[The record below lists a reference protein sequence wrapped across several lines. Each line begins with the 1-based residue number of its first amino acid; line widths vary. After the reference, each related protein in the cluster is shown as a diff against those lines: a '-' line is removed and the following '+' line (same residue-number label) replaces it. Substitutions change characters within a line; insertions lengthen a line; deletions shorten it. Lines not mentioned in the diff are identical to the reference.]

1 MRYIIGLLLL
11 SISMLAAALILPIP
25 SLLGSGTAQARKISF
40 IRDAEIEDTIRLF
53 GTPLFAVAGLEPSSV
68 RVYLVNDPT
77 LNAFVAGGQKIFIN
91 TGLLI
96 ASDNANQV
104 IGVIAHETGHI
115 TGGHL
120 ARTQDALRH
129 ASAQSIM
136 AFVLGTAAAIAG
148 QGAAGQ
154 AIIAGGSQVAQRSFL
169 KYSRVQEG
177 SADGAAIAM
186 LEQTGQSAQGM
197 LTFFDNLGD
206 QEALLTASQ
215 DPYVRTHP
223 LTRNR
228 VDAIRAHV
236 EGSRFSNAKERP
248 LFVERHARMKAKL
261 TGFLDSAV
269 TAFRTYPPTD
279 NSLPGRYARAIARHK
294 KRETEKA
301 LALMAGLLEERPNDP
316 YFHEFHGQILFESG
330 QAEAAVPP
338 YERAVT
344 LRPDEPL
351 LRIGLGQAQVTV
363 ESGRYI
369 DAAIE
374 NLRHAVR
381 LAPGNPSAWRWL
393 GMAHG
398 RKGNIGQAA
407 LATAERYILTGKF
420 RDAIGQANRAE
431 HDLPKGSPGWL
442 RAQDLKTAAEQVI
455 ERRAKK

>member
-1 MRYIIGLLLL
+1 
-11 SISMLAAALILPIP
+11 MLAAPLILPVP

-40 IRDAEIEDTIRLF
+40 IRDAEIEDTIRMF
-53 GTPLFAVAGLEPSSV
+53 GTPLFAVAGLEPSAV

-104 IGVIAHETGHI
+104 IGVIAHEAGHI

-136 AFVLGTAAAIAG
+136 AFVLGAAAAIAG
-148 QGAAGQ
+148 QGGAGQ
-154 AIIAGGSQVAQRSFL
+154 AIMAGGSQVAQRSFL
-169 KYSRVQEG
+169 KYSRIQEG

-197 LTFFDNLGD
+197 LDFFDKLGD

-228 VDAIRAHV
+228 IDAIRAHV
-236 EGSRFSNAKERP
+236 ARSRFTKAVERP
-248 LFVERHARMKAKL
+248 LFVERHARMRAKL
-261 TGFLDSAV
+261 TAFLDSTV
-269 TAFRTYPPTD
+269 TTFRKYPPTD
-279 NSLPGRYARAIARHK
+279 NSMPGRYARAIARHK
-294 KRETEKA
+294 KRETQKA
-301 LALMAGLLEERPNDP
+301 LALMAGLLDERPDDP
-316 YFHEFHGQILFESG
+316 YFHEFYGQILFESG
-330 QAEAAVPP
+330 QADAAVTP
-338 YERAVT
+338 YEQAVA
-344 LRPDEPL
+344 LLPNEPL
-351 LRIGLGQAQVTV
+351 LRIGLGQAQVSV
-363 ESGRYI
+363 ESDRHI

-374 NLRHAVR
+374 NLRRAVQ
-381 LAPGNPSAWRWL
+381 LAPGNPTAWRWL

-420 RDAIGQANRAE
+420 RDAIGQAKRAE
-431 HDLPKGSPGWL
+431 HALPKGSPGWL
-442 RAQDLKTAAEQVI
+442 RAQDLKAAAEQAAK
-455 ERRAKK
+455 RRKKK

>member
-11 SISMLAAALILPIP
+11 SISMLAAPLILPI
-25 SLLGSGTAQARKISF
+25 SLLPGSGTAQARKISF

-53 GTPLFAVAGLEPSSV
+53 GTPLFAVAGLEPSAV
-68 RVYLVNDPT
+68 RVYLVNDPS

-120 ARTQDALRH
+120 ARTQDALRD

-136 AFVLGTAAAIAG
+136 AFVLGAAAAIAG
-148 QGAAGQ
+148 QGGAGQ

-186 LEQTGQSAQGM
+186 LEQTGQSARGM
-197 LTFFDNLGD
+197 LDFFDKLGD

-223 LTRNR
+223 LTRDR

-236 EGSRFSNAKERP
+236 ETSRFSNAPEPP

-261 TGFLDSAV
+261 IAFLDSTV
-269 TAFRTYPPTD
+269 TTFRTYPPTD
-279 NSLPGRYARAIARHK
+279 NSMPGRYARAIARHK
-294 KRETEKA
+294 KRETKKA
-301 LALMAGLLEERPNDP
+301 LALMAGLLDERPNDP
-316 YFHEFHGQILFESG
+316 YFHEFYGQILFESG
-330 QAEAAVPP
+330 QAEAAVTP
-338 YERAVT
+338 YERAVA
-344 LRPDEPL
+344 LRPNEPL

-363 ESGRYI
+363 EDGRHI
-369 DAAIE
+369 DAAIK
-374 NLRHAVR
+374 NLRRAVQ
-381 LAPGNPSAWRWL
+381 LAPGNPTAWRWL

-420 RDAIGQANRAE
+420 RDAIGQAKRAE
-431 HDLPKGSPGWL
+431 HVLPKGSPGWL
-442 RAQDLKTAAEQVI
+442 RAQDLKTAAEQAAK
-455 ERRAKK
+455 RRAKK